1 MTNKPTV
8 QRIKKEKRNLEVE
21 PAPAGVSR
29 RRFLTF
35 LGTGSAALVAG
46 SAGILGCSN
55 GSQGASQNGSDEAG
69 GQQAQSSAG
78 SQGGGGTFF
87 KPVEA
92 SDADELRLP
101 EGFKYEIVRS
111 SGDSM
116 GSGMVYGDHNDYVA
130 YFPIDM
136 LDGGDNSDD
145 GILFVNHEYVNP
157 MFWSDYTD
165 PESAIKKTKEQIA
178 REKSGV
184 GGSVVR
190 VKKEGDAWRFVEGD
204 ELNRRIDATT
214 PMAVTGPAAGSP
226 EMKMEGKEEVIGS
239 VGTNLSRLYMDG
251 VRGLA
256 EDLGAPKRKRTGSR

>member
-8 QRIKKEKRNLEVE
+8 QRIKKEKRNLEVA
-21 PAPAGVSR
+21 PPPAGVSR
-29 RRFLTF
+29 RFFTF

-130 YFPIDM
+130 YFPINM

-190 VKKEGDAWRFVEGD
+190 VKKEVDAWRFVEGD

-256 EDLGAPKRKRTGSR
+256 EDLGAPKGKRTGSR